1 MSLARHVPN
10 LLTAGR
16 ILVTPLLGCW
26 IVERRWSEALALLVV
41 AGISD
46 GLDGY
51 LARSRGWTS
60 KLGLILDPLAD
71 KFLLGVIYV
80 ALAWAGAS
88 PWWLVGIVFGK
99 DAGILLG
106 AAVLYGTGRR
116 RTFPPR
122 YSGKVSTT
130 VQIVGGVCLMLC
142 AAAGSWSIPLVAPV
156 EGPANRWW
164 AGALAVPIAL
174 ATLASG
180 ADYLW
185 AALGGAESAQGSGRN

>member
-16 ILVTPLLGCW
+16 ILATPLLGCW
-26 IVERRWSEALALLVV
+26 IVERRWNEALALLVV

-60 KLGLILDPLAD
+60 RLGLILDPLAD

-88 PWWLVGIVFGK
+88 PWWLVGVVFGK

-106 AAVLYGTGRR
+106 AAVLFGTGRK

-142 AAAGSWSIPLVAPV
+142 AALPSWSIPVD
-156 EGPANRWW
+156 GWW
-164 AGALAVPIAL
+164 AEAFAVPIAL

-185 AALGGAESAQGSGRN
+185 AALGGAESAQGTAPN